1 MTILLCILKKCKN
14 SPELQLMM
22 RYGQE
27 YAIEITLKEKLII
40 INVQKM
46 LMRILRDILSRILT
60 NSLTCKFRIKY
71 QIL

>member
-1 MTILLCILKKCKN
+1 
-14 SPELQLMM
+14 MM

-27 YAIEITLKEKLII
+27 YAIEIILKEKLII